1 MCDEIDL
8 QLGRRLRTRRR
19 LLGLT
24 QEQLGLACGIRFQQ
38 IQKYETA
45 ANKMSAGML
54 GRLAKALDIGV
65 GYFFEGLDD
74 LVAAKPPRRRRAAR
88 NSNASPEERPPPTR
102 L

>member
-8 QLGRRLRTRRR
+8 QLGRRLRKRRR

-24 QEQLGLACGIRFQQ
+24 QEQVGASCGIRFQQ

-45 ANKMSAGML
+45 ANKMSAAML

-74 LVAAKPPRRRRAAR
+74 LMAAMPARRRSGAR
-88 NSNASPEERPPPTR
+88 NDSGGSKERPPPMPQ
-102 L
+102 